1 MPGWPD
7 EGRRMVQGPIILA
20 LLERARVGS
29 ASLRRVVNAGAGEGL
44 FSRLLLGI
52 RGVEQ
57 VTEIDVSYQ
66 SHSRRPVE
74 ARQQIVAASL
84 IAIPLANESVDLV
97 LCTEVLEHIS
107 EDGQALDEM
116 RRVIGPEGWLLIS
129 VPTPPAVFDPAHVRE
144 GYTPGE
150 LSEMLGLRGL
160 EVVEMRY
167 CMYAMFQLLLRTW
180 RRYGWMP
187 RGVVRGLALLDQVCP
202 FGRPMNLVI
211 LARLP
216 APKDAL

>member
-44 FSRLLLGI
+44 FSHLLLGI

-66 SHSRRPVE
+66 SHPRRAIE
-74 ARQQIVAASL
+74 TRQQIVAASL
-84 IAIPLANESVDLV
+84 IAIPLANDAVDLV

-116 RRVIGPEGWLLIS
+116 KRVIGPEGWLMIS
-129 VPTPPAVFDPAHVRE
+129 VPTPPAVFDPSHVRE
-144 GYTPGE
+144 GYTLGQM
-150 LSEMLGLRGL
+150 SAMLAVRGL
-160 EVVEMRY
+160 EIVEMRY
-167 CMYAMFQLLLRTW
+167 CMRAMFQVLLRTW
-180 RRYGWMP
+180 RRYGQLP
-187 RGVVRGLALLDQVCP
+187 RGVVRGLALLDRICP

-211 LARLP
+211 LARP
-216 APKDAL
+216 AAHRDAL